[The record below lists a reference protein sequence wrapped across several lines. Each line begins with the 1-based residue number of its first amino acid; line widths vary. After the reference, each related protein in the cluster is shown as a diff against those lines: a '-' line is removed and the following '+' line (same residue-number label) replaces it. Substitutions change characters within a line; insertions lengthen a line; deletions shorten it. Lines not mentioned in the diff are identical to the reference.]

1 MKINKKLLAIFLIV
15 FLFRLYFVLQADY
28 FSDDTSYSYI
38 RQMDY
43 VRENY
48 KPMVYDELSY
58 GGKQVLPSPLFPY
71 ILYVFSLVPY
81 GLKIIPQLI
90 VSLIVFA
97 AYLLSKQLVDDENS
111 ALFSSILAGFMPL
124 LMNETLNKIS
134 IHFLAVP
141 LIFYLAYCITNIS
154 SRKNKLGFL
163 LSLIAILL
171 LDPIFMILAI
181 VLLFYLLLLYV
192 EDMEISKLELKMT
205 LFFVFIIIAINL
217 MLLKEAIFTYG
228 SDVIFRNVPRELLI
242 NTFKQINILTLIY
255 NIGYIPLILGGV
267 SVYYGITRQKTK
279 IIFLLSSLTL
289 VTFSLLAL
297 KLIAFY
303 SGLILIGISAAIL
316 SAIAI
321 NKLLIYLD
329 LTKLSK
335 YNHLFIPL
343 FLLLII
349 LLSVY
354 PSYNVSKRIISDEPT
369 QGEIDALEWVKSD
382 SGNEDV
388 VLGTIYQGNMISKF
402 SERKNVFDTYFLF
415 APDVTQRMTDAYA
428 IFSSDYE
435 RAYPLLKKYNIKYV
449 YLTNQAKDLYGIKD
463 LGYSDSECMEKHDM
477 VYKVVC

>member
-154 SRKNKLGFL
+154 SRN
-163 LSLIAILL
+163 
-171 LDPIFMILAI
+171 
-181 VLLFYLLLLYV
+181 
-192 EDMEISKLELKMT
+192 
-205 LFFVFIIIAINL
+205 
-217 MLLKEAIFTYG
+217 
-228 SDVIFRNVPRELLI
+228 
-242 NTFKQINILTLIY
+242 
-255 NIGYIPLILGGV
+255 
-267 SVYYGITRQKTK
+267 
-279 IIFLLSSLTL
+279 
-289 VTFSLLAL
+289 
-297 KLIAFY
+297 
-303 SGLILIGISAAIL
+303 
-316 SAIAI
+316 
-321 NKLLIYLD
+321 
-329 LTKLSK
+329 
-335 YNHLFIPL
+335 
-343 FLLLII
+343 
-349 LLSVY
+349 
-354 PSYNVSKRIISDEPT
+354 
-369 QGEIDALEWVKSD
+369 
-382 SGNEDV
+382 
-388 VLGTIYQGNMISKF
+388 
-402 SERKNVFDTYFLF
+402 
-415 APDVTQRMTDAYA
+415 
-428 IFSSDYE
+428 
-435 RAYPLLKKYNIKYV
+435 
-449 YLTNQAKDLYGIKD
+449 
-463 LGYSDSECMEKHDM
+463 
-477 VYKVVC
+477 